1 MIQKVAVI
9 GAGIMGNQIA
19 MQVAIHG
26 YDVVCYDLSEKM
38 VEKAAEFSKG
48 WFEKRVAKGKMSQA
62 DADEIQGRLIFTN
75 DIQKAGENADMVIE
89 AVSDVVAIKKSAL
102 GQIDKITLP
111 HCIYASNS
119 SYILS
124 SRFCDAV

>member
-62 DADEIQGRLIFTN
+62 DADEI
-75 DIQKAGENADMVIE
+75 
-89 AVSDVVAIKKSAL
+89 
-102 GQIDKITLP
+102 
-111 HCIYASNS
+111 
-119 SYILS
+119 
-124 SRFCDAV
+124 